1 MSYMIEAKEYK
12 YQCLECIQDYDK
24 SKEDGCFTNN
34 REDKTI
40 FSCREMGWDV
50 KPNFKEEA

>member
-12 YQCLECIQDYDK
+12 YQCLECIQECDK
-24 SKEDGCFTNN
+24 SEEEGCFTNN
-34 REDKTI
+34 REDKAM
-40 FSCREMGWDV
+40 FSCREMGWDI